1 MESQSYHQV
10 LNLEFTDPRQSL
22 SCFQRFSCHPRTVI
36 RASWLSCPSGQEGI
50 RVKLGF
56 GSSPCQ
62 RSERKWL
69 DSIISS
75 CFHQSMCAWD
85 LGDTP
90 PLQTPLS
97 SIESNFCF
105 KVTKRLHVCS
115 IRTLCVNVYV
125 CLCVCVR
132 ARTQRGHRTT
142 TEGQASHQGF
152 CMS

>member
-10 LNLEFTDPRQSL
+10 LHLEFTDPRQSL

-56 GSSPCQ
+56 GSSLCQ

-75 CFHQSMCAWD
+75 CFCQNTCAWD

-90 PLQTPLS
+90 CPCKHLS
-97 SIESNFCF
+97 SIKSNLCF

-115 IRTLCVNVYV
+115 IRTLCV
-125 CLCVCVR
+125 CVCPRVR
-132 ARTQRGHRTT
+132 AQRGHRTT
-142 TEGQASHQGF
+142 TAGQASHQGF